1 MFKGVKM
8 ADRAPGTRRNRGLI
22 LMAIGVGC
30 LLIFIVLSLGE
41 VTVYVARVRI
51 VLSIVGIAAL
61 AAGAVFYMLA
71 KSRLS

>member
-30 LLIFIVLSLGE
+30 LLFFIVLSLSE
-41 VTVYVARVRI
+41 DTTSVAQVRI
-51 VLSIVGIAAL
+51 VMSIVGIAAL
-61 AAGAVFYMLA
+61 VAGAVFYMLA